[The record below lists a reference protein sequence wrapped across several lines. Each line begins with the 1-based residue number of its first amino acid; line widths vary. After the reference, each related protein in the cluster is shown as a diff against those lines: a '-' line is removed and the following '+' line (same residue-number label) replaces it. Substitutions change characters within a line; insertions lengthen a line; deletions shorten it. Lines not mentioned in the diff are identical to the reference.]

1 MEYGLKVNPGQGFLG
16 PGAFFPWGKMKPI
29 TSIIILVESG
39 ADINAW
45 SGDEQLTPLMIACD
59 NGKLNTVIL
68 PY

>member
-16 PGAFFPWGKMKPI
+16 PGAFFPWGKIKPI

-45 SGDEQLTPLMIACD
+45 
-59 NGKLNTVIL
+59 
-68 PY
+68 